1 MTSPLANHAP
11 RLTSLAHGGGCGCKI
26 APGVLR
32 DILSGMQGFPLPPE
46 LLVGIDTADD
56 AAVYQLNDQQAL
68 IATTDFFM
76 PIVDDPFDFG
86 RIAATNAISD
96 VYAMGGT
103 PIFALALVGMPINV
117 LSTEVI
123 GQILQGGQS
132 VCQAA
137 GIPIAGG
144 HSIDSVE
151 PIYGLVVLGLAH
163 PSRIKRNA
171 SAKAGD
177 VLVLGK
183 PLGVGIL
190 SAALKK
196 EALSAEGY
204 AQMIATT
211 TRLNTAGPD
220 LAVLEGVH
228 ALTDVTGFGLAG
240 HALEMARGAHCDVE
254 VNWSSVPLLDG
265 VEALAQQGFITGA
278 SGRNWAGYGAE
289 VVLPEGFS
297 AVDQAMLSDPQT
309 SGGLL
314 VSCAPAALPAVMAV
328 FKQHGFSQATVVG
341 QVSQTQGDKPVLRV
355 V

>member
-1 MTSPLANHAP
+1 
-11 RLTSLAHGGGCGCKI
+11 
-26 APGVLR
+26 
-32 DILSGMQGFPLPPE
+32 
-46 LLVGIDTADD
+46 
-56 AAVYQLNDQQAL
+56 
-68 IATTDFFM
+68 
-76 PIVDDPFDFG
+76 
-86 RIAATNAISD
+86 
-96 VYAMGGT
+96 
-103 PIFALALVGMPINV
+103 
-117 LSTEVI
+117 
-123 GQILQGGQS
+123 

-171 SAKAGD
+171 SAQAGD

-211 TRLNTAGPD
+211 TRLNTAGPY
-220 LAVLEGVH
+220 LAALAGVH

-265 VEALAQQGFITGA
+265 VETLAQQGFITGA

-289 VVLPEGFS
+289 VVLPDGFS
-297 AVDQAMLSDPQT
+297 PIDQALLSDPQT

-314 VSCAPAALPAVMAV
+314 VSCTPDALDAVMAV
-328 FKQHGFSQATVVG
+328 FKQHGFAQATVVG
-341 QVSQTQGDKPVLRV
+341 KVSHTKGDKPVLRV
-355 V
+355 VEFKLAKGLITLAPAST

>member
-1 MTSPLANHAP
+1 
-11 RLTSLAHGGGCGCKI
+11 
-26 APGVLR
+26 
-32 DILSGMQGFPLPPE
+32 
-46 LLVGIDTADD
+46 VGIDTADD
-56 AAVYQLNDQQAL
+56 AAVYQLNDKQAL

-220 LAVLEGVH
+220 LAALEGVH

-240 HALEMARGAHCDVE
+240 HALEMAHGAHCDVE

-265 VEALAQQGFITGA
+265 VETLAQQGFITGA
-278 SGRNWAGYGAE
+278 SGRNWAGYGAQ

-314 VSCAPAALPAVMAV
+314 VSCAPAALDAVMAV
-328 FKQHGFSQATVVG
+328 FHQHGFAQATVVG
-341 QVSQTQGDKPVLRV
+341 KVSQTQGEQPVLRV